1 MIRMD
6 AVFSTKVKGL
16 QSAPARLSPPVPA
29 HRARSCSIRSPR
41 YVSHTIERA
50 ALGTETDSP
59 AHSYN
64 VRARATLILAGFFLA
79 ACASSA
85 ADDAA
90 VAGETVVTEFNAPVA
105 QSTGHYGYG
114 KDASPAEVAG
124 WDIDIRPDGL
134 GLPPGSATP
143 EDGEMMYED
152 KCALCHGSFGE
163 GVGRYPVLAGG
174 EGTLTEPR
182 PEKTVGSFWPYAS
195 TLWDYINRAMPF
207 AEPESLSDEEVYAIT
222 AYVLYLND
230 LVDYEFELNQDNL
243 AAIEMPNKDG
253 FFFDDRP
260 DVLNELCMSNCK
272 DPATITITSEPTLT
286 DEPEPEAASTAVVEM
301 SPGESTYQQACAMCH
316 AAGVADAPILGEQ
329 AAWAERIA
337 LGRDALI
344 SSSING
350 KGFMPPKGGQTQLS
364 DDDVTAA
371 VDFMIERTAN

>member
-1 MIRMD
+1 M
-6 AVFSTKVKGL
+6 F
-16 QSAPARLSPPVPA
+16 RLAS
-29 HRARSCSIRSPR
+29 S
-41 YVSHTIERA
+41 
-50 ALGTETDSP
+50 
-59 AHSYN
+59 
-64 VRARATLILAGFFLA
+64 TLILAAILLA
-79 ACASSA
+79 ACASKA
-85 ADDAA
+85 AGDA
-90 VAGETVVTEFNAPVA
+90 VAPGEIVVTEYNAPAV
-105 QSTGHYGYG
+105 QPTGHYGYG
-114 KDASPAEVAG
+114 QDASAVEIAG
-124 WDIDIRPDGL
+124 WDIDIRPDGM

-195 TLWDYINRAMPF
+195 TLWDYIHRAMPF

-230 LVDYEFELNQDNL
+230 LVDYDFELNQDTL

-260 DVLNELCMSNCK
+260 DTANELCMSNCK

-286 DEPEPEAASTAVVEM
+286 DEPEPAAASTAAAEM

-337 LGRDALI
+337 LGRDVLI

-371 VDFMIERTAN
+371 VDFMIERAAN